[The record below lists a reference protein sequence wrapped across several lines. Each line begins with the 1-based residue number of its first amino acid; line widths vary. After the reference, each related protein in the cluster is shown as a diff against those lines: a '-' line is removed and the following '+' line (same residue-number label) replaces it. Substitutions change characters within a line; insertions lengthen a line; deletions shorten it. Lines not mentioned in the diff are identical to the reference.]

1 MTIYTLGPAGTYS
14 DQAARSFFPEE
25 KIIFKPTIFDVFEAA
40 TADPESQGLVPLE
53 NMIEGTVR
61 ETLDLLYETDLK
73 IQDLVELTINHC
85 LATKNGQ
92 FTEIVSHP
100 QAIAQCRTFL
110 RKNYPTHHINTIN
123 STAQAAHMASM
134 RDNLAAICSPFAA
147 RKYNLNILQSTISD
161 YENNKTKFAVLG
173 PKMHSD
179 TYSSTSIA
187 VTPIKDEP
195 GLLVKILL
203 PFHDNQVNLTKI
215 ESRPEKT
222 ELNQYI
228 FFIDFAADH
237 RQAKIR
243 KIFDHLQKDLQ
254 ICRIKVL
261 GGMI

>member
-25 KIIFKPTIFDVFEAA
+25 EIVFKPTIFDVFEALKE
-40 TADPESQGLVPLE
+40 DPQNLGLVPLE

-61 ETLDLLYETDLK
+61 ETLDLLYENELK
-73 IQDLVELTINHC
+73 IQDIVELTINHC

-92 FTEIVSHP
+92 FIEIVSHP

-110 RKNYPTHHINTIN
+110 RKNYPAHRISTIN

-134 RDNLAAICSPFAA
+134 HEHLAAICSPFAA

-161 YENNKTKFAVLG
+161 FDNNKTKFAILA

-187 VTPIKDEP
+187 ITPITDEP

-215 ESRPEKT
+215 ESRPQKT
-222 ELNQYI
+222 ELNQYV

-243 KIFDHLQKDLQ
+243 QIFDHLQKDLQ